1 MFSKNVRCME
11 SNEAEVL
18 AILEAFQIFVLAS
31 IRKPLVVKSNSLNV
45 LLDFFYRFV
54 SLEVPIPFQRD

>member
-1 MFSKNVRCME
+1 ME

-31 IRKPLVVKSNSLNV
+31 IRKPLVVKSNSLNFY
-45 LLDFFYRFV
+45 LDFFYRFV